1 MGAWLP
7 GGTVAPV
14 HARTL
19 AFRTDLLVLRLAGA
33 KVEDGGDHLVVRT
46 LLNPYFYWGNFILL
60 SGTAPVE
67 DASRWLRTFREAF
80 PGALH
85 VAIGWDRGS
94 DRAACRLQPMIRAGL
109 ELTVDQALRA
119 ERLASPRRPP
129 AGTVVRRLTGE
140 DDWEELL
147 ELTEACWSGGGGPDF
162 QRARQAD
169 FRRLEATGRAAFFG
183 AFRKGELVSACGI
196 VGGRGGTA
204 RFQHVQTHPEHRR
217 RGLAAA
223 VLIGASHHAA
233 THLSARRLVI
243 VADPSGPAVRLYR
256 ELGFRPAGSQ
266 LQLTAG
272 PGVELATPG

>member
-1 MGAWLP
+1 M
-7 GGTVAPV
+7 APV

-33 KVEDGGDHLVVRT
+33 KVEDGGDRLVVRT
-46 LLNPYFYWGNFILL
+46 PLNPYFYWGNFILL

-67 DASRWLRTFREAF
+67 DATRWLQTFREAF
-80 PGALH
+80 PGAQH

-94 DRAACRLQPMIRAGL
+94 ARAAGRVQPMIRAGL
-109 ELTVDQALRA
+109 ELTVDQALVA
-119 ERLASPRRPP
+119 ETLASPRRPP
-129 AGTVVRRLTGE
+129 PATVVRRLAGD

-147 ELTEACWSGGGGPDF
+147 DLTVACWSSEGGPEF

-169 FRRLEATGRAAFFG
+169 FQRLEASGRAAFFG
-183 AFRKGELVSACGI
+183 AFLKGELVSACGI
-196 VGGRGGTA
+196 VSGLGGTA

-217 RGLAAA
+217 RGIAAA

-256 ELGFRPAGSQ
+256 ELGFRQAGWQ
-266 LQLTAG
+266 MQLTAG
-272 PGVELATPG
+272 PGVERATPG